1 MNRRTNEE
9 NLSADND
16 YQLWTMLDHLR
27 YMIFRAREMEL
38 ARYNITP
45 EQAHILYILH
55 RSGDSATINQMM
67 DFTQH
72 QHHSISTLINRMT
85 EKGLVSKT
93 KITGKGRRLDIV
105 ITKKGQDLLKIMT
118 RDSFG
123 KIFSCLS
130 EEDKQEMIAHLC
142 RLIVSSYKALGKE
155 YKPLPGEVRLLQ
167 LSRSL

>member
-9 NLSADND
+9 LNDND
-16 YQLWTMLDHLR
+16 YQLWIMLDHLR
-27 YMIFRAREMEL
+27 YMIFKARKKEL

-55 RSGDSATINQMM
+55 RNSDSSTINQMM
-67 DFTQH
+67 DSTQR

-85 EKGLVSKT
+85 AKGLVSKI
-93 KITGKGRRLDIV
+93 KIPGKGRRLNIM
-105 ITKKGQDLLKIMT
+105 ITKKGQDLLRTMT

-142 RLIVSSYKALGKE
+142 RLIVSSYKALGKQ
-155 YKPLPGEVRLLQ
+155 YKPLPGEVRILQ